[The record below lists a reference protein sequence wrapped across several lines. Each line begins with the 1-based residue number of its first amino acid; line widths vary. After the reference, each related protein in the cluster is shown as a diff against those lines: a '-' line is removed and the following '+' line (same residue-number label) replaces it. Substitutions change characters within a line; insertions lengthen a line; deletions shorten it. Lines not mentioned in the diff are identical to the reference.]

1 MLVWAPKSGQLL
13 IILAGEYQQISDLML
28 LLDFAEERKL
38 CDCELM
44 IGWFAH
50 SQTGK
55 SAWGLGSL
63 LSAACGVMLDLHS
76 SLDRQL
82 SLPSLQVDT
91 QS

>member
-55 SAWGLGSL
+55 SA
-63 LSAACGVMLDLHS
+63 
-76 SLDRQL
+76 
-82 SLPSLQVDT
+82 
-91 QS
+91 